1 MYAMGNEIIRTD
13 LNGRSFQTIASNID
27 PMDVDF
33 FAAHNKIYWT
43 DPINY
48 KVDNGAY
55 IRYYLQRG
63 FVCVYV
69 WEGVFLIIALDN
81 S

>member
-1 MYAMGNEIIRTD
+1 MGNEIIRSD
-13 LNGRSFQTIASNID
+13 LNGWSFQTIASNID

-33 FAAHNKIYWT
+33 FAAQNKIYWT

-55 IRYYLQRG
+55 TI
-63 FVCVYV
+63 
-69 WEGVFLIIALDN
+69 
-81 S
+81 